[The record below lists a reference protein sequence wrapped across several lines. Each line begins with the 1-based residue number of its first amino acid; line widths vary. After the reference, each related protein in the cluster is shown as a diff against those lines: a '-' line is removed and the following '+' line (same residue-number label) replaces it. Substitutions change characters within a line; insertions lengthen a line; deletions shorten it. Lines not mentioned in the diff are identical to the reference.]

1 VEQLTRYLELMNA
14 DPLLAP
20 VRGVFAAQ
28 VIKPQAR
35 VLAGTRDIG
44 CLLVDYDTLRGLDNA
59 EDRLF

>member
-1 VEQLTRYLELMNA
+1 MNA

-28 VIKPQAR
+28 VIKPQAKT
-35 VLAGTRDIG
+35 LASTRGID
-44 CLLVDYDTLRGLDNA
+44 CVLVDYDALRGMDNA